1 MQSIIYLQIPSSNR
15 LKVSIMLISKDGK
28 QIMKNIFELGGP
40 VCLQYLLGIFPQ
52 MMPNFFLGHVSATSL
67 GAYSLGNMFIN
78 FSGFA
83 VIAGFASNLDTHLSQ
98 AFGAKRYYR
107 YQIVTLRNI
116 IISIMMAFIVAF
128 VLLIIL
134 MFLYLFA

>member
-1 MQSIIYLQIPSSNR
+1 
-15 LKVSIMLISKDGK
+15 
-28 QIMKNIFELGGP
+28 MKNIFELGGP
-40 VCLQYLLGIFPQ
+40 VCLQYLSGIFPS

-98 AFGAKRYYR
+98 AFGAKKVLSIPDCYASKYYNQYYDGFHCSLCLVFCAR
-107 YQIVTLRNI
+107 I
-116 IISIMMAFIVAF
+116 FF
-128 VLLIIL
+128 
-134 MFLYLFA
+134 